1 MPKGQKTT
9 LLYANLRKEMA
20 FRGYSIRS
28 LAKQMGLSEGAL
40 RKKLNGTSRFY
51 LDETS
56 RISAFLDKPVD
67 ELFVN

>member
-20 FRGYSIRS
+20 LKGFSIRA

-56 RISAFLDKPVD
+56 KISAFLDKPVD